1 MKRGLNQENSL
12 PDPEFGGESSES
24 ARAIHYVVQ
33 KDTLMTYVSALI
45 AQADLRKLR
54 GSTIERKQM
63 STKTIY
69 KRIALVAVASL
80 GAGVLSVAPANAVV
94 PTLFKITVA
103 ESIGTDTDTA
113 VTVSGA
119 SNYVDIE
126 SKVDATGGATV
137 RVDLTGAT
145 FVDITETVAG
155 TDPDGAGAT
164 DTTTAPDAAWSYNVA
179 ATVASS
185 SSNNIYGA
193 KTGAGTAGVQ
203 KLRINTA
210 TAGTVTAKV
219 YEVTISSGV
228 ATSTLIDTLT
238 ITVNAAATAGV
249 LSVAKSTSLL
259 DADATAGGSYSAP
272 SADETVTV
280 SKAQGTAAGVA
291 RLTLN
296 DANTQTMPTTTVKAV
311 VTGPGLVSLNSTLA
325 SATVATAGR
334 DVSGTTSSGVINA
347 AFYADGVEGT
357 SVITFTVGT
366 TVVATETVKYYGA
379 PTKYT
384 ATTNIV
390 ALANTT
396 PSTDAVTVCAADAAS
411 IAVPGHTIY
420 AFSGD
425 TTVATVEAND
435 ATETA
440 GSAVATAT
448 GTSYSDHVE
457 VTPAGCVGFTVT
469 GLAQTT
475 KSSVVITFG
484 NASTLAASTVT
495 TTATVNVGLATADS
509 VVLTA
514 NKATYAPGEA
524 MTLTLTFKDAN
535 GRLIAYGPGTGTLAA
550 ELVSSVSTVGT
561 KFGTANKA
569 KLGTTTA
576 TVYAPLAA
584 GPLVISGTTAAT
596 AGSYLTATNIS
607 KPVTVSVAI
616 AAPASVDS
624 ANIAALT
631 TLVNSLIAKI
641 NALNKLVIKIQKK
654 VRA

>member
-1 MKRGLNQENSL
+1 
-12 PDPEFGGESSES
+12 
-24 ARAIHYVVQ
+24 
-33 KDTLMTYVSALI
+33 VSALI

-94 PTLFKITVA
+94 PTLFKIVVA

-113 VTVSGA
+113 VTVAGA

-126 SKVDATGGATV
+126 SKVDATGGSTV

-155 TDPDGAGAT
+155 AANTGA
-164 DTTTAPDAAWSYNVA
+164 TTAPAATWSYNVA
-179 ATVASS
+179 ATVASA
-185 SSNNIYGA
+185 SSNDIYGA
-193 KTGAGTAGVQ
+193 KTGDGTPGVQ
-203 KLRINTA
+203 KLRISTA

-219 YEVTISSGV
+219 YEVTIASGI

-259 DADATAGGSYSAP
+259 DKDATAAGSYSAP
-272 SADETVTV
+272 AADEAVTV

-296 DANTQTMPTTTVKAV
+296 DANTQTMPTTTVRAV

-325 SATVATAGR
+325 SATVGTAGR

-347 AFYADGVEGT
+347 AFYADGTEGT
-357 SVITFTVGT
+357 SVITFSVGT
-366 TVVATETVKYYGA
+366 TVVATETVKYYGN

-396 PSTDAVTVCAADAAS
+396 ASTDAVTVCATDAAS
-411 IAVPGHTIY
+411 IAVPSHTIY

-425 TTVATVEAND
+425 TTVATVEASD
-435 ATETA
+435 GTETA
-440 GSAVATAT
+440 ASAVASAT
-448 GTSYSDHVE
+448 GTSYADHVE

-495 TTATVNVGLATADS
+495 TTATVNVGLAEADS

-535 GRLIAYGPGTGTLAA
+535 GRLVAYGPGTGTLAA
-550 ELVSSVSTVGT
+550 ELVSSVTTVGT
-561 KFGTANKA
+561 KFAANNKA

-584 GPLVISGTTAAT
+584 GPLTISGTTAST

-607 KPVTVSVAI
+607 KPVTVTVAI
-616 AAPASVDS
+616 AAPAN
-624 ANIAALT
+624 AEIATLT

>member
-1 MKRGLNQENSL
+1 
-12 PDPEFGGESSES
+12 
-24 ARAIHYVVQ
+24 
-33 KDTLMTYVSALI
+33 
-45 AQADLRKLR
+45 
-54 GSTIERKQM
+54 M

-69 KRIALVAVASL
+69 KRIALVAVAAL
-80 GAGVLSVAPANAVV
+80 GAGVLSVAPASAVV
-94 PTLFKITVA
+94 PTLFKIVVA

-113 VTVSGA
+113 VTLAGA
-119 SNYVDIE
+119 SNFVEIQ

-155 TDPDGAGAT
+155 TAGDG
-164 DTTTAPDAAWSYNVA
+164 DTTAPDATWSYNVA
-179 ATVASS
+179 ANVASS
-185 SSNNIYGA
+185 SSNNIFGA
-193 KTGAGTAGVQ
+193 ATGTGTPGVQ
-203 KLRINTA
+203 KLRISTA

-219 YEVTISSGV
+219 YEVTISSGI

-238 ITVNAAATAGV
+238 ITVNTAATAGV
-249 LSVAKSTSLL
+249 LSVTKSTSLL
-259 DADATAGGSYSAP
+259 DAEATAGGSYSAP
-272 SADETVTV
+272 AADEAV
-280 SKAQGTAAGVA
+280 SVAKAQGTAAGVA

-296 DANTQTMPTTTVKAV
+296 DGNGTLMPTTTVRAV
-311 VTGPGLVSLNSTLA
+311 VTGPGLVSLNSTLG

-334 DVSGTTSSGVINA
+334 DVSNTTASGVINA
-347 AFYADGVEGT
+347 AFYADGSEGT
-357 SVITFTVGT
+357 SVITFYVGT
-366 TVVATETVKYYGA
+366 TVVTTETVKYYGA

-384 ATTNIV
+384 ATTQIV

-396 PSTDAVTVCAADAAS
+396 ASTDAVLVCAADAAS
-411 IAVPGHTIY
+411 IAVPGSTIY

-425 TTVATVEAND
+425 TTVATVETSVN
-435 ATETA
+435 TVSTA
-440 GSAVATAT
+440 VLADGS
-448 GTSYSDHVE
+448 SYADHVAA
-457 VTPAGCVGFTVT
+457 TPIGCAAFNVT

-495 TTATVNVGLATADS
+495 TTATVNVGLAVADS
-509 VVLTA
+509 VVLSA

-524 MTLTLTFKDAN
+524 MTLTLTFRDAN

-561 KFGTANKA
+561 KFGTANVA